1 MTKKS
6 GAILA
11 TILALGLWGVSPAM
25 AGKFRLGHKIYAYE
39 QSEYS
44 QRSQYADEN
53 DGYSNGDYPVS
64 PTEAAAIARG
74 SWPGAKVLRVQLLP
88 SGIYAV
94 TLKQRGEVSRV
105 LVDATSGS
113 IV

>member
-1 MTKKS
+1 MFKKS
-6 GAILA
+6 GAILSLV
-11 TILALGLWGVSPAM
+11 LAVGLVAGTPAW

-39 QSEYS
+39 
-44 QRSQYADEN
+44 RSQIAQYANEADAFGN
-53 DGYSNGDYPVS
+53 ADYPVS
-64 PTEAAAIARG
+64 PAEAASIAK
-74 SWPGAKVLRVQLLP
+74 STWPGAKVLRVQLLP

-113 IV
+113 VV